1 MLSSGSELR
10 FDDVSKAFGDRT
22 VVDHVS
28 LSVAQNTITAL
39 VGVNGS
45 GKSTL
50 FRIAAGFVRPTGG
63 RVDVRH
69 GNGRVALRYLSQERR
84 ILHGLSTLD
93 NLKAALY
100 PHLSTQ
106 TICDRLAA
114 LRLGYLLGEQPAA
127 MQKASVT
134 LMLLALAYIADPA
147 FFLDDEPFAGL
158 DKAAAAHASAILS
171 AMRKRGT
178 GVVVSDHNA
187 ALVLGIADDVHIINT
202 GRIVYSGTAAQT
214 RASADAARLYFRA
227 RA

>member
-28 LSVAQNTITAL
+28 LAVTQHTITAL

-63 RVDVRH
+63 RVDVPH

-93 NLKAALY
+93 NLKTALY
-100 PHLSTQ
+100 PYLSTQ
-106 TICDRLAA
+106 AICDRLAA
-114 LRLGYLLGEQPAA
+114 LRLSYLLGEKPAA
-127 MQKASVT
+127 MPKASVT
-134 LMLLALAYIADPA
+134 LMLLALAYMADPA
-147 FFLDDEPFAGL
+147 FFLADEPFAGL
-158 DKAAAAHASAILS
+158 DGAAAGHAAAILR
-171 AMRKRGT
+171 AMRERGI
-178 GVVVSDHNA
+178 GVLVSDHNA
-187 ALVLGIADDVHIINT
+187 PLVLGIADDIHIINS

-214 RASADAARLYFRA
+214 RASADAARLYFRT